1 MGVPT
6 KTVPPPKTDEKPG
19 KLTWKGNTGTKT
31 EPKVEKMSDDDEPPK
46 ITFVSK
52 KDRLKRDGRQAIKTE
67 KVDKGLA
74 RLADFDHYYFQGVF
88 SNTVVSKYSKGI
100 FPYLTA
106 NDKSGKLG
114 NFEGSLLWTKI

>member
-46 ITFVSK
+46 ITFVPK
-52 KDRLKRDGRQAIKTE
+52 KDRLKRDGKQPIKTE

-74 RLADFDHYYFQGVF
+74 RLADFPTSYRKYGNKEPKILSKSHYFISKKC
-88 SNTVVSKYSKGI
+88 SNVSQ
-100 FPYLTA
+100 
-106 NDKSGKLG
+106 
-114 NFEGSLLWTKI
+114 